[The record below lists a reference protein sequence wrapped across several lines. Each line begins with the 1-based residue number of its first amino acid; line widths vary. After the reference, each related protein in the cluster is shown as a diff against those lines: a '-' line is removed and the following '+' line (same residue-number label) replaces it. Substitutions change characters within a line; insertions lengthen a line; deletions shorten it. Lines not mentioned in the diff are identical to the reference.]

1 MNIWLIGAGPHAR
14 EYAKVLINRGIG
26 FDVVGRGT
34 SSVAAFQAETGHPA
48 RAGGL
53 VSALEGHTPPETAIV
68 AVSFECLAG
77 AAIQLIESGTKRILL
92 EKPGG
97 LSVQELEAVGK
108 SAAKHQADVL
118 LAYNRRFYAST
129 IAATR
134 MIAEDGGP
142 TSCNFEFT
150 EWAHTIA
157 PAPLSADTKQA
168 WLLAN
173 SSHVIDLAF
182 HICGFPKEW
191 KGWHAGTLD
200 WHRAASRFCGAGVTD
215 RGVLF
220 SYHANWDAPG
230 RWALEVLTR
239 KRRFIFKPMEQL
251 QVTHLASVKTEP
263 VEIDDQIDKTFK
275 PGWYEE
281 TRAFLAGDDALFCTV
296 AEQLEHAAIYSAMA
310 GYAGTASGIGSRG

>member
-1 MNIWLIGAGPHAR
+1 MNTWLIGAGPHAR
-14 EYAKVLINRGIG
+14 EYAKVLIRLGVG
-26 FDVVGRGT
+26 FDVVGRSV
-34 SSVAAFQAETGHPA
+34 SSVAAFEAETGHA
-48 RAGGL
+48 AMAGGL
-53 VSALEGHTPPETAIV
+53 LGALERHPPPETAIV
-68 AVSFECLAG
+68 AVSFEGLAA
-77 AAIQLIESGTKRILL
+77 AAIQLIESGAKRILL

-97 LSVQELEAVGK
+97 LNVHELAAVAK
-108 SAAKHQADVL
+108 SAAKHEASVL

-157 PAPLSADTKQA
+157 PARLSPDTKQA

-200 WHRAASRFCGAGVTD
+200 WHSSASRFCGAGVTD
-215 RGVLF
+215 KGVLF
-220 SYHANWDAPG
+220 SYHADWDAPG

-251 QVTHLASVKTEP
+251 QVTHLASVKVEP
-263 VEIDDQIDKTFK
+263 VEIDDQIDKDFK
-275 PGWYEE
+275 PGLYEE
-281 TRAFLAGDDALFCTV
+281 TRAFLAGDDALFCTA
-296 AEQLEHAAIYSAMA
+296 AEQLAHAAIYSAMA
-310 GYAGTASGIGSRG
+310 GYPDAARGNGSHG